1 MKKQILFIALML
13 VQIFC
18 GAAMASAQE
27 KYQVGDF
34 YCDDDV
40 MGVVFWVD
48 ESGEHGKIVGLYDS
62 PKMHWAGRW
71 HQTTLVKAYD
81 KTDGIANLLRVSIK
95 GSWMQNFPPFGWCE
109 EQGGRWYLPAVDELS
124 LLLSK
129 EVIEKVNSQLEE
141 LYQLAGEP
149 IVRGYD
155 ADGSVRWYWSSTEP
169 TDQGDIP
176 CFAYAVLASGGM
188 VKALDKG
195 GYKCYVRAIAKF

>member
-48 ESGEHGKIVGLYDS
+48 ESGEHGKIVSIVES
-62 PKMHWAGRW
+62 PRVPWAGGLN
-71 HQTTLVKAYD
+71 QDTLIGAFD
-81 KTDGIANLLRVSIK
+81 KTDGIANKLRVDIK
-95 GSWMQNFPPFGWCE
+95 GGCHMFSPFAWCE
-109 EQGGRWYLPAVDELS
+109 ELGDRWYLPAVDELS

-155 ADGSVRWYWSSTEP
+155 ADGAVRWYWSSTEP